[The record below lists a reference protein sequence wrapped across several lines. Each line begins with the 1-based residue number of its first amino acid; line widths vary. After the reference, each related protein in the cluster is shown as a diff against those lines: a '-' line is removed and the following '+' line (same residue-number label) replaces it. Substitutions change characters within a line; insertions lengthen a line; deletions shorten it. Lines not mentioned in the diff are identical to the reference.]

1 MFYDQAMMWELM
13 GKVWQRLIHP
23 FIHPSIHGGV
33 ISTPIK
39 TESQREM
46 DMYLIEEGITTLN
59 IVLNVTCYLELC
71 NLIYCKFQIQS
82 TNVKLVVWTL

>member
-1 MFYDQAMMWELM
+1 
-13 GKVWQRLIHP
+13 
-23 FIHPSIHGGV
+23 
-33 ISTPIK
+33 
-39 TESQREM
+39 M